1 MENGTRIKQNILGNP
16 RRYLHDV
23 NLLVSDGT
31 KDEEMK
37 FLNRST
43 RETLTTY

>member
-1 MENGTRIKQNILGNP
+1 MENGTHIKQNTLGNL

-23 NLLVSDGT
+23 NLLVSDRT

-37 FLNRST
+37 FLIGQQGKH
-43 RETLTTY
+43 